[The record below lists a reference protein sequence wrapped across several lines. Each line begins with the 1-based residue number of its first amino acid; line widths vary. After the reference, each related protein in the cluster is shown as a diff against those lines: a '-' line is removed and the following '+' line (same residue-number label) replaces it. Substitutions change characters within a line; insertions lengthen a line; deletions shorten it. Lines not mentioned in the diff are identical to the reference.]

1 MNFKTKIKQ
10 CAGNRENHNEK
21 WIITERKHGSKINSI
36 RSKRNWDWKRESSNW
51 RRWIWEALPLGER
64 GEKKKVNLRNVVI
77 LESMVKVR
85 WWYL

>member
-36 RSKRNWDWKRESSNW
+36 RSKRNWDWKRESANW
-51 RRWIWEALPLGER
+51 RRWNWEALPLGER

-85 WWYL
+85 W